1 MTSQYATNAQT
12 SNQLHGYKQPLYA
25 EYDSNGL
32 YPAEKQIPLSEAI
45 TTKTTSLLYTGS
57 QVPITNIWDC
67 ADVLGGGDVT
77 YTFTQQEALNMVGR
91 ETRLALTGTFAA
103 GNQLA
108 IVLPA
113 GWSWY
118 YPGKTAAVTT
128 MTLPA
133 NASTTCIITWAAP
146 NKVFVFGDV
155 TGYTFA

>member
-1 MTSQYATNAQT
+1 MTSNAATNAQP
-12 SNQLHGYKQPLYA
+12 QLFGYNKPLYA
-25 EYDSNGL
+25 DYNSNGL
-32 YPAEKQIPLSEAI
+32 YPAQLQIPLSVE
-45 TTKTTSLLYTGS
+45 TSTRLTSLLYTGA
-57 QVPITNIWDC
+57 QVPIENVWDN

-77 YTFTQQEALNMVGR
+77 YTFTQQQALNMVGR
-91 ETRLALTGTFAA
+91 ETRLALTGTYAA
-103 GNQLA
+103 GNQLS

-118 YPGKTAAVTT
+118 YPGKTVDVTT

-133 NASTTCIITWAAP
+133 NAQTTCIITWAAP

>member
-1 MTSQYATNAQT
+1 MTSQYATNARD
-12 SNQLHGYKQPLYA
+12 QLFGFNKPLYA
-25 EYDSNGL
+25 DYESNGL
-32 YPAEKQIPLSEAI
+32 YPAELQIPLSSKT
-45 TTKTTSLLYTGS
+45 TTKTTSLLYTGAD
-57 QVPITNIWDC
+57 VPIENIWDC

-77 YTFTQQEALNMVGR
+77 YTFTQQQALNMVGR
-91 ETRLALTGTFAA
+91 ETRLALTGTYAA

-133 NASTTCIITWAAP
+133 NAQTTCTISWAAP
-146 NKVFVFGDV
+146 NKVIVTGDV
-155 TGYTFA
+155 TGYTFT